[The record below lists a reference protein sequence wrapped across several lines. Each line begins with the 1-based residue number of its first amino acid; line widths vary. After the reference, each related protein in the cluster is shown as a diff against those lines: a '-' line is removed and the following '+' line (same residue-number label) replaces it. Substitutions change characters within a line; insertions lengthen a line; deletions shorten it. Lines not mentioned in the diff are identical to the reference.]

1 MPTGGWREFGDPRPG
16 GGPLQRPGAA
26 AAAPRDRQRVRVQR
40 TRAGKGG
47 RTVTEITGLEIPEP
61 EVKILLKRLK
71 AACGTGG
78 TWKEGAIELQGDQV
92 AAALAAL
99 EREGFRPKRAGG

>member
-1 MPTGGWREFGDPRPG
+1 MPRGGWREFEDPRHG
-16 GGPLQRPGAA
+16 DSALQRPGAA
-26 AAAPRDRQRVRVQR
+26 AAAPRAGQRVRVQR
-40 TRAGKGG
+40 TRSGKGG
-47 RTVTEITGLEIPEP
+47 RTVTEITGLEIAEP
-61 EVKILLKRLK
+61 ELKTLLKRLK

-78 TWKEGAIELQGDQV
+78 TWKEGLIELQGDQV